1 METQTT
7 CNTATLAPY
16 VPTQENP
23 WDMYKVQSMYAK
35 LGFGVHRNTINDALT
50 KTPQEVVTALISEAV
65 ALPVTPAPSWGYW
78 NKTQFDNSA
87 NNYNYYRR
95 QWSEQAIDDFI
106 NNGLRD
112 RLSLFWSNHFVTEL
126 RGYFSPSYQYQYY
139 NTIQTHA
146 LGNFK
151 DFVHDIGLTGA
162 MLLYLN
168 GFQNRENSPNEN
180 YARELYELFTLGVN
194 NGYTET
200 DITETAKA
208 LTGWNHW
215 SSAWSPIYFDT
226 NTWDN
231 DYKTIFGQT
240 DKWKYDDV
248 IDILFAERGN
258 LIATFISRKLYE
270 YFVSPAVN
278 EAIVTQLGQILYD
291 NNFELKPMLE
301 TLFLSQH
308 FHDATSQG
316 VLIKSPMDLL
326 ISFDTISGLTYD
338 RFYNFKRIYRIYAAN
353 LGQELFN
360 PIDVAGWQGDENWI
374 DSNTVVLRWDYL
386 DFLIDKMKQNSTD
399 QFRSL
404 AFTMLGG
411 NTNDHILVT
420 KTIVNSFLA
429 RPLINDSDYDEAI
442 EVFKGEVPGNYYD
455 NGIWDLYFDSVPEQV
470 EGLLRYLIKLP
481 EFQLK

>member
-1 METQTT
+1 METQTS

-16 VPTQENP
+16 VPTTANP
-23 WDMYKVQSMYAK
+23 WDVYKVQSMYAK
-35 LGFGVHRNTINDALT
+35 LGFGVHRTEINEALT
-50 KTPQEVVTALISEAV
+50 KTPHEVISGIISDAV
-65 ALPVTPAPSWGYW
+65 NLPPTPTPSWGHW
-78 NKTQFDNSA
+78 NRSQFDNSG
-87 NNYNYYRR
+87 NTYNYYRY
-95 QWSEQAIDDFI
+95 QWSEQTIDDFI

-126 RGYFSPSYQYQYY
+126 RVYSSPAYQFQYY
-139 NTIQTHA
+139 NTIQRHA

-151 DFVHDIGLTGA
+151 DFVHEIGLTGA

-208 LTGWNHW
+208 LTGWNSW
-215 SSAWSPIYFDT
+215 PSAWGPIYFNS

-240 DKWKYDDV
+240 DKWEYDDV

-258 LIATFISRKLYE
+258 LVATYIARKLYQ

-278 EAIVTQLGQILYD
+278 EDIVTQLGQILFD
-291 NNFELKPMLE
+291 NDFELKPMLE

-308 FHDATSQG
+308 FHDATTQG
-316 VLIKSPMDLL
+316 VLIKSPMDML
-326 ISFDTISGLTYD
+326 ISFDNISGLTFD
-338 RFYNFKRIYRIYAAN
+338 RFYNFKRIYRIYGSN
-353 LGQELFN
+353 LGQQLFN
-360 PIDVAGWQGDENWI
+360 PIDVAGWQGDESWI
-374 DSNTVVLRWDYL
+374 DSNTIVLRWDYI
-386 DFLIDKMKQNSTD
+386 DFIIDKMKQNDTE
-399 QFRSL
+399 QFRNL
-404 AFTMLGG
+404 ALTMLGG

-429 RPLINDSDYDEAI
+429 RPLIGDSDYDEAI

-455 NGIWDLYFDSVPEQV
+455 NGIWDLYFDSVPDQV
-470 EGLLRYLIKLP
+470 EGLLRYIIKLP

>member
-1 METQTT
+1 METQTS

-16 VPTQENP
+16 VPSTENP
-23 WDMYKVQSMYAK
+23 WDVFKVQSMYSK
-35 LGFGVHRNTINDALT
+35 LGFGAHPVTIKEALL
-50 KTPQEVVTALISEAV
+50 KTPQELVSEMISEAES
-65 ALPVTPAPSWGYW
+65 LPLTPAPEWANW
-78 NKTQFDNSA
+78 NKFQFDNA
-87 NNYNYYRR
+87 PNNRNYYTR
-95 QWSEQAIDDFI
+95 QWTETTIDDLLK
-106 NNGLRD
+106 NGLRE
-112 RLSLFWSNHFVTEL
+112 RLSIFWSNHFVTEI
-126 RGYFSPSYQYQYY
+126 RAYFSPAYQYQYY
-139 NTIQTHA
+139 KTIQTHA
-146 LGNFK
+146 MGNFK
-151 DFVHDIGLTGA
+151 DFVHEIGLSGA

-168 GFQNRENSPNEN
+168 GFQNKENSPNEN

-208 LTGWNHW
+208 LTGWNSW
-215 SSAWSPIYFDT
+215 DSTWATIYFNP

-248 IDILFAERGN
+248 IDILFEQKGI
-258 LIATFISRKLYE
+258 LVATFIARKLYQ

-278 EAIVTQLGQILYD
+278 EDIVSQLGQILFD

-301 TLFLSQH
+301 TLFLSEH
-308 FHDATSQG
+308 FHDATTQG

-326 ISFDTISGLTYD
+326 ISFDNSSSLTFD
-338 RFYNFKRIYRIYAAN
+338 RFYNIKAIYRIYSAN
-353 LGQELFN
+353 LGQELYN
-360 PIDVAGWQGDENWI
+360 PVDVAGWQGDESWI

-386 DFLIDKMKQNSTD
+386 DFIIDKMKQNSTE
-399 QFRSL
+399 QFRNL
-404 AFTMLGG
+404 ALTLLDG

-429 RPLINDSDYDEAI
+429 RPLILDSDYDEAI

-455 NGIWDLYFDSVPEQV
+455 EGIWDLYFDSVPDQV
-470 EGLLRYLIKLP
+470 EGLLRYLTKLP